1 MNIITKE
8 GESVMGVLSS
18 FNLEGKTAIVTGA
31 ARGLGKAMATGLA
44 EVGANIVIPDINYEN
59 ARKTANEISELGV
72 ETLAL
77 KCDVTDKSEVQNMVE
92 KTVDKFDN
100 IDILIN
106 NAGLCKNI
114 AAEEMSL
121 EDWQEVI
128 DINLTG
134 VFLCSQVVGKEMID
148 NKGGSIINISSMSA
162 EIINYPQPQCSYNAS
177 KAGVSQLTKSLAAEW
192 AKYDIRVNA
201 IAPGYM
207 KTDLTAEILDKNPER
222 KEHWIEPTPMKRMGK
237 PKELKGL
244 AVYLASEA
252 SSFMTGNIVKIDGGY
267 TLY

>member
-1 MNIITKE
+1 MN
-8 GESVMGVLSS
+8 VLSS
-18 FNLEGKTAIVTGA
+18 FNLENKIAIVTGA
-31 ARGLGKAMATGLA
+31 ARGLGEAMATGLA
-44 EVGANIVIPDINYEN
+44 EAGADIVIPDINYKE
-59 ARKTANEISELGV
+59 AKKAADKISELGV
-72 ETLAL
+72 DTLAL
-77 KCDVTDKSEVQNMVE
+77 KCDVTEKSDVQEMVKKVIDE
-92 KTVDKFDN
+92 FDR

-106 NAGLCKNI
+106 NAGICKNI

-121 EDWQEVI
+121 KDWQEVI

-134 VFLCSQVVGKEMID
+134 VFLCSQAVAKEMID
-148 NKGGSIINISSMSA
+148 NNGGSIINISSMSA
-162 EIINYPQPQCSYNAS
+162 EIVNYPQPQCSYNAS

-207 KTDLTAEILDKNPER
+207 KTELTAEILEKNPER
-222 KEHWIEPTPMKRMGK
+222 KEYWIEPTPMKRMGK
-237 PKELKGL
+237 PEELKGV

-252 SSFMTGNIVKIDGGY
+252 SSFMTGNIMNIDGGY

>member
-1 MNIITKE
+1 MN
-8 GESVMGVLSS
+8 VLSS
-18 FNLEGKTAIVTGA
+18 FNLEDKTAIVTGA
-31 ARGLGKAMATGLA
+31 ARGLGKAMANGLA
-44 EVGANIVIPDINYEN
+44 EAGANIVIPDINYKE
-59 ARKTANEISELGV
+59 AKKTADEIRELGV

-77 KCDVTDKSEVQNMVE
+77 KCDVTEKNDVHNMVKKVVE
-92 KTVDKFDN
+92 EFDR

-134 VFLCSQVVGKEMID
+134 VFLCSQAVGKEMID
-148 NKGGSIINISSMSA
+148 NDGGSIINISSMSA
-162 EIINYPQPQCSYNAS
+162 EIVNYPQPQCSYNAS

-207 KTDLTAEILDKNPER
+207 KTELTAEILEKNPER
-222 KEHWIEPTPMKRMGK
+222 KEYWIEPTPMKRMGK
-237 PKELKGL
+237 PEELKGL

-252 SSFMTGNIVKIDGGY
+252 SSFMTGNIMNIDGGY
-267 TLY
+267 TIY

>member
-1 MNIITKE
+1 MN
-8 GESVMGVLSS
+8 VLSS
-18 FNLEGKTAIVTGA
+18 FNLENKIAIVTGA

-44 EVGANIVIPDINYEN
+44 EAGADIVIPDINYKE
-59 ARKTANEISELGV
+59 AKKAADEISELGV

-77 KCDVTDKSEVQNMVE
+77 KCDVTEKSDVQDMVQ
-92 KTVDKFDN
+92 KVVGKFN
-100 IDILIN
+100 QIDILIN
-106 NAGLCKNI
+106 NAGICKNI

-134 VFLCSQVVGKEMID
+134 VFLCSQAVAKEMID
-148 NKGGSIINISSMSA
+148 NNKGSIINISSMSA
-162 EIINYPQPQCSYNAS
+162 EIVNYPQPQCSYNAS

-192 AKYDIRVNA
+192 AEHDIRVNA

-207 KTDLTAEILDKNPER
+207 KTDLTKEIIEKNPER

-237 PKELKGL
+237 PEELKGL
-244 AVYLASEA
+244 VVYLASEA
-252 SSFMTGNIVKIDGGY
+252 SSFMTGNIMNIDGGY

>member
-1 MNIITKE
+1 MN
-8 GESVMGVLSS
+8 VLSS
-18 FNLEGKTAIVTGA
+18 FNLENKIAIVTGA

-44 EVGANIVIPDINYEN
+44 EAGANIVIPDINYKE
-59 ARKTANEISELGV
+59 AEKAADEISELGV

-77 KCDVTDKSEVQNMVE
+77 KCDVTEKSDVQDMVQ
-92 KTVDKFDN
+92 KVVGKFN
-100 IDILIN
+100 QIDILIN
-106 NAGLCKNI
+106 NAGICKNI

-134 VFLCSQVVGKEMID
+134 VFLCSQAVAKEMID
-148 NKGGSIINISSMSA
+148 NGGGSIINISSMSA
-162 EIINYPQPQCSYNAS
+162 EIVNYPQPQCSYNAS

-192 AKYDIRVNA
+192 AKHDIRVNA

-207 KTDLTAEILDKNPER
+207 KTELTAEILEKNPER

-237 PKELKGL
+237 PEELKGV

-252 SSFMTGNIVKIDGGY
+252 SSFMTGNIMNIDGGY